1 MDAVLDRSVR
11 SVVLADDYSD
21 YRDRILYIF
30 EEGGK

>member
-11 SVVLADDYSD
+11 SVVLADDY
-21 YRDRILYIF
+21 RDRILYIF